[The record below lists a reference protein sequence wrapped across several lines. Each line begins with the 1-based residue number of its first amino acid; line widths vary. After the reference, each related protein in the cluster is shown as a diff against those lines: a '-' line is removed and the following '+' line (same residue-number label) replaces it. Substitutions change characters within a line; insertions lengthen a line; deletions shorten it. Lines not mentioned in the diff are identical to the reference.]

1 MSAALDLGDALFTI
15 VGIVNGDCTDEVN
28 DSEALVDKITSILD
42 ELKDI
47 KTNWPALLE
56 RLKKNKQELIID
68 AANIGEDWQNKD
80 MKGVGIQIANILN
93 SVFFDSNL
101 IDINELV
108 QGIYNNEN
116 EL

>member
-1 MSAALDLGDALFTI
+1 VENAIIAIKTQGAKGLMSAALDLGDALFTI

-56 RLKKNKQELIID
+56 RLKKNK
-68 AANIGEDWQNKD
+68 
-80 MKGVGIQIANILN
+80 
-93 SVFFDSNL
+93 
-101 IDINELV
+101 
-108 QGIYNNEN
+108 
-116 EL
+116 

>member
-1 MSAALDLGDALFTI
+1 
-15 VGIVNGDCTDEVN
+15 
-28 DSEALVDKITSILD
+28 
-42 ELKDI
+42 
-47 KTNWPALLE
+47 
-56 RLKKNKQELIID
+56 
-68 AANIGEDWQNKD
+68 

-101 IDINELV
+101 IDINELI